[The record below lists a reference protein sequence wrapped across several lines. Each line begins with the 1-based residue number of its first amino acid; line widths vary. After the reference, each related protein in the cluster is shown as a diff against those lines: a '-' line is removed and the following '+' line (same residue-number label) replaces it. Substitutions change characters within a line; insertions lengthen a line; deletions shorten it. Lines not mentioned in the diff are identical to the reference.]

1 MTRVL
6 ERSTALSSRK
16 ISTQTPATPVRK
28 HKRMRTI
35 TIKGGTPQHGDSLCR
50 TCYWAH
56 IQRGFR
62 ESEEL
67 LHCCF
72 SRFRL
77 IPFPVAECTDYCD
90 KTVPSRQDM
99 ERIAL
104 TIDPSRARR
113 AAGFAGIGFFHEE
126 EEAEAPPPD
135 GAASEDTAKQNEECE
150 PAFAEQVNRKAI

>member
-1 MTRVL
+1 MG
-6 ERSTALSSRK
+6 
-16 ISTQTPATPVRK
+16 
-28 HKRMRTI
+28 TI
-35 TIKGGTPQHGDSLCR
+35 TIKGGTPPGGESLCR

-56 IQRGFR
+56 IQKGFR

-90 KTVPSRQDM
+90 KTVPSRQEM

-113 AAGFAGIGFFHEE
+113 AAGFVGIGFVGSEQDAEE
-126 EEAEAPPPD
+126 LRPGEVAPDDAAE
-135 GAASEDTAKQNEECE
+135 NEEYE
-150 PAFAEQVNRKAI
+150 PALAEQLDRKAI